1 MSNVSRILM
10 LLSATALL
18 RTAHAEELDVSLVK
32 TSGSPA
38 YGSFYGYRTVTEG
51 PSYSAFADLKAM
63 ADREHVPLFVIF
75 SANGCSHCDGFAAN
89 LNAEASML
97 LNWMPRRNALFGYFK
112 GTDPS
117 DGNISPS
124 ASAAA
129 YNFIV
134 SLGLTPGFFAYPLWG
149 YYYNSREKGVRSGY
163 GTFAQDTWTAHS
175 TGAYSAESFS
185 NFVDDVLWDAFGD
198 AMYRNVGPQE
208 GDAVFACGMTESAR
222 LEAMPT
228 TAAVYVPLKRVR
240 NADAANT
247 NTVVATFPDGTTL
260 STDVIWNPTDVEAD
274 ARVDVAGHYLAG
286 DIVKLSLYDS
296 SGTLNATNFITFV
309 AEQENSSM
317 FPYCPGEKTVDELTW
332 GDWTMDFPAAT
343 NKVRLAAAAG
353 ISAYTLVMA
362 GGALWCPDCTNIEQY
377 VYDTAAFARWAESNH
392 VILAVLD
399 QPRMG
404 MTAPTFSTHDIDS
417 RNGKSGSSYLSRKGL
432 TTAQGRA
439 IFDSTSELSQ
449 KRWPDGFL
457 INPGASRLANPEVL
471 LLRAD
476 GSVAG
481 RMNWRRLRVEG
492 LPKNSS
498 AEPFALE
505 ENLARLDELLHLARA
520 SGNDSE
526 ELDNWPGLTPLKWTE
541 GPEVGFSLQASDT
554 CDVYSLQCVK
564 AGDIVR
570 FSPTI
575 TNGANVDV
583 TVSVLA
589 PESGSGSSLKCVD
602 IPSAGD
608 GVWRLTQSQIDGGLY
623 ISISAYGDARYVDY
637 GGKSACAGT
646 VSMKVLPPDH
656 GVVAFT
662 SEEMPAAKESDG
674 RLAVQVSRSRGSSG
688 RVAARIDLD
697 LESTTAPDSAYVWD
711 ASNTNAHMLVWEDF
725 EYGVK
730 SLWVPVNQDG
740 IYTGDRKVGFKLVAV
755 ELDGVTPDIDHD
767 GSQCTVQILESD
779 RLAPGDLAIVDSSPV
794 AVAGS
799 VVEVPA
805 GGTFSLTV
813 ARVGGSQG
821 SVSAGF
827 LVSNPSVGITTET
840 LVWHENDIEDKKA
853 TFTVPELS
861 SFEGSPVFTV
871 ELDPDDGAGVV
882 PSRRRVKVRVVEP
895 DRPAFDIDSLACE
908 ILQLCH
914 YYQSVTIDDER
925 FASAEVE
932 VLSGSLPAGVSA
944 DWDGLSGTLTVSGT
958 AKKPGEYST
967 TLRLAAEGDDGAAE
981 VSLPVS
987 FSFSVLPIEDY
998 APQLLESHDFRSLPV
1013 VHRGGSCER
1022 ARVVGSIDVSL
1033 PLSGRLSARYRRE
1046 GGNTVSIPFAGWNGF
1061 DASAGVTASASSQG
1075 VTVCITAALDGG
1087 FDISVVDP
1095 DYGEMAVTAQRSA
1108 PWGYDDSAAAW
1119 AGTYTVSCPYE
1130 ASSDNSASPYCTG
1143 GASVMARMSSGA
1155 ASSGR
1160 MSIAGVLPNG
1170 HGFSGSTILVRGNS
1184 WSSLPIFFASPS
1196 ETFGGVFSIESDGSS
1211 RITVVTNDVD
1221 VSTSWTHRERS
1232 APELDTLQYYG
1243 AYGSWLDPDASLAIG
1258 GVVLDGNDEAIPSGV
1273 TVNQS
1278 TGAFKGTFSEKGQKV
1293 GSFAGV
1299 VTPGWNS
1306 LGSGSWWKTAIKDYQ
1321 GADGVWR
1328 KAQVTI
1334 GGAVGVADSK

>member
-1 MSNVSRILM
+1 M
-10 LLSATALL
+10 ALL
-18 RTAHAEELDVSLVK
+18 RASYAEELVVSLVK

-38 YGSFYGYRTVTEG
+38 YGSFYGYRTVTDG

-63 ADREHVPLFVIF
+63 ADRDHVPLFVVF
-75 SANGCSHCDGFAAN
+75 SANGCSHCDGFASN
-89 LNAEASML
+89 LNAESSML
-97 LNWMPRRNALFGYFK
+97 QNWMPRRNALFGYFK
-112 GTDPS
+112 GTDPLS
-117 DGNISPS
+117 GNISPG

-134 SLGLTPGFFAYPLWG
+134 SLGLTPGHYAYPLWG
-149 YYYNSREKGVRSGY
+149 YYYNSGEKGVRSGY
-163 GTFAQDTWTAHS
+163 GTFALDTWTPHS
-175 TGAYSAESFS
+175 TGAYSAESFT
-185 NFVDDVLWDAFGD
+185 NFVDDVLYGALGD

-208 GDAVFACGMTESAR
+208 GDAVFACGMTDAAR

-260 STDVIWNPTDVEAD
+260 ATDVVWNPKDVEAD

-286 DIVKLSLYDS
+286 DIVKLELYDS
-296 SGTLNATNFITFV
+296 SNTLNATNFITFV
-309 AEQENSSM
+309 GEQENSAN

-332 GDWTMDFPAAT
+332 GDWTMDFSAAT

-353 ISAYTLVMA
+353 TNAYTLVMA
-362 GGALWCPDCTNIEQY
+362 GGALWCPDCTNIERY

-404 MTAPTFSTHDIDS
+404 KTAPTFSTHDIDS
-417 RNGKSGSSYLSRKGL
+417 RNGKSGSYYLSRKGL

-457 INPGASRLANPEVL
+457 VNPEASRLANPEVL

-492 LPKNSS
+492 LPENSS

-505 ENLARLDELLHLARA
+505 ENMARLDEFLRLAGV
-520 SGNDSE
+520 SGNDRE
-526 ELDNWPGLTPLKWTE
+526 ELNNWPGLTPLAWTK
-541 GPEVGFSLQASDT
+541 GPDAGFSLQVSDT
-554 CDVYSLQCVK
+554 RDIYSLQCVK
-564 AGDIVR
+564 AGDIVQ
-570 FSPTI
+570 FSPTV

-589 PESGSGSSLKCVD
+589 PESGSESSLKCVE
-602 IPSAGD
+602 IPSAGN
-608 GVWRLTQSQIDGGLY
+608 GVWRFTQSQIDGGLY
-623 ISISAYGDARYVDY
+623 LSISAYGDARYVDY
-637 GGKSACAGT
+637 GGKSACAGK
-646 VSMKVLPPDH
+646 VSMSILPPDP
-656 GVVAFT
+656 GVVAFV
-662 SEEMPAAKESDG
+662 SEEMPSAKESDG
-674 RLAVQVSRSRGSSG
+674 MLAVQVSRGRGSSG

-697 LESTTAPDSAYVWD
+697 LESTTAPDSDYVWD
-711 ASNTNAHMLVWEDF
+711 ASKTNAHILVWEDF

-730 SLWVPVNQDG
+730 SLWVPINHDG

-755 ELDGVTPDIDHD
+755 ELDGVTPDIDPD
-767 GSQCTVQILESD
+767 ALQCTVEILESD

-805 GGTFSLTV
+805 GGKLSLTV

-827 LVSNPSVGITTET
+827 LVSSPYVGVDTET
-840 LVWHENDIEDKKA
+840 LVWHENDITEKKA
-853 TFTVPELS
+853 TFTVPGLA

-871 ELDPDDGAGVV
+871 DLDPGNGAGVV
-882 PSRRRVKVRVVEP
+882 VAKRRVKVRVVES
-895 DRPAFDIDSLACE
+895 DRPAFDIDSLVCE
-908 ILQLCH
+908 VLQLCFH
-914 YYQSVTIDDER
+914 SQTVAIDDKR
-925 FASAEVE
+925 FASAGVE

-944 DWDGLSGTLTVSGT
+944 EWDGQNGTLTVSGM
-958 AKKPGEYST
+958 ASKPGEYSA
-967 TLRLAAEGDDGAAE
+967 TLRLAADGGDGAAV
-981 VSLPVS
+981 VSQPVR
-987 FSFSVLPIEDY
+987 FAFSVPSIKDY
-998 APQLLESHDFRSLPV
+998 APQLLEPHDFRSLPV
-1013 VHRGGSCER
+1013 VYCGGPCER
-1022 ARVVGSIDVSL
+1022 ARVVGSLDVSL

-1046 GGNTVSIPFAGWNGF
+1046 GGNTVSIPFAGWEGF

-1075 VTVCITAALDGG
+1075 VTVGVTAALDGG
-1087 FDISVVDP
+1087 FDISIVDP
-1095 DYGEMAVTAQRSA
+1095 DYGEMTVTAQRSA
-1108 PWGYDDSAAAW
+1108 PWGYDDTAALW
-1119 AGTYTVSCPYE
+1119 AGAYAISCPFE
-1130 ASSDNSASPYCTG
+1130 ASSADSASPYCMG
-1143 GASVMARMSSGA
+1143 GVSVMARMSVGA
-1155 ASSGR
+1155 SSSGR
-1160 MSIAGVLPNG
+1160 MSFAGVLPNG
-1170 HGFSGSTILVRGNS
+1170 HGFSGSTILVRGDRR
-1184 WSSLPIFFASPS
+1184 SSLPVFFASSS
-1196 ETFGGVFSIESDGSS
+1196 ETFGGMFSIEGDGSS
-1211 RITVVTNDVD
+1211 KITVVTNDAD
-1221 VSTSWTHRERS
+1221 VSVAWTHRERS

-1243 AYGSWLDPDASLAIG
+1243 AYGSWLDPESSLAIG
-1258 GVVLDGNDEAIPSGV
+1258 GVVLEGNAEAIPSEA

-1278 TGAFKGTFSEKGQKV
+1278 TGAFKGTFSENGQNA
-1293 GSFAGV
+1293 GAFAGV
-1299 VTPGWNS
+1299 VTPGWDS
-1306 LGSGSWWKTAIKDYQ
+1306 LGCGSWWKTAIKDYQ
-1321 GADGVWR
+1321 GADGGWR

-1334 GGAVGVADSK
+1334 GGAASVVGDK